1 MGYHGSVMDREQKCT
16 AQQTTR
22 TTRTT
27 QTSNM
32 TKRQTSVPNRLT
44 TRNNIIRRPI
54 SADASKEPGKNVNT
68 SIRIKEFLSMAD
80 DY

>member
-1 MGYHGSVMDREQKCT
+1 MGYHGSAMDREQKWT

-22 TTRTT
+22 TTRT
-27 QTSNM
+27 SNM
-32 TKRQTSVPNRLT
+32 TKRQTSAPNRPT
-44 TRNNIIRRPI
+44 IRNNIVRRPI
-54 SADASKEPGKNVNT
+54 SADGNKEVKNTNT